1 MASFPI
7 SGASGSRCSPAAPVR
22 GKTSVVR
29 VFLEGLFGAEGS
41 QPLLLTAP
49 TGKARVRL
57 ETKTQRPASTVHQ
70 VHHAAGMLGAD
81 YRLLRKP
88 TKSTMK
94 YSMGSRC
101 SNSPSCRSDKRPTA
115 TRSSRDGAES
125 NGAVCARVAA
135 EFVSFLSEF
144 RVSSCFVHAIR
155 CRFVPSAGHEKTA
168 RNGGFLQFFVGAGE
182 GIRTLDPN
190 LGKVVILLACVST
203 ARRPTRCRLS
213 R

>member
-1 MASFPI
+1 VLTG
-7 SGASGSRCSPAAPVR
+7 GART

-94 YSMGSRC
+94 YSMGIDVSDRC
-101 SNSPSCRSDKRPTA
+101 FSSVNLAMLEFFRALASTDEVVDELGFASERSFSAARAALP
-115 TRSSRDGAES
+115 GA
-125 NGAVCARVAA
+125 
-135 EFVSFLSEF
+135 
-144 RVSSCFVHAIR
+144 
-155 CRFVPSAGHEKTA
+155 P
-168 RNGGFLQFFVGAGE
+168 
-182 GIRTLDPN
+182 
-190 LGKVVILLACVST
+190 
-203 ARRPTRCRLS
+203 LS
-213 R
+213 RRRIRRRA